1 MELPIYQVDA
11 FSSSV
16 FRGNPAAICPLS
28 EWLPDE
34 ILQSIASENNLAET
48 AYFVPTGERFHL
60 RWFTPGCEVDLCGHA
75 TLASAFVL
83 FEYLNQPGETIH
95 FDTKSGELTVTRNG
109 ELLTMDFPS
118 RPPSAIHPDAAL
130 LSAMGGRPIEVLA
143 ARDVVL
149 VYATEQEVLALAPDM
164 SALTKLDHFGFIA
177 TAPGTSSDFVSRF
190 FAPAKGV
197 PEDPVTGSAH
207 STLIPYWAKK
217 LGKTDLLARQV
228 SKRTG
233 ELYCQLVGD
242 RVKIAGY
249 AAPYL
254 RGTISFPSLSE

>member
-1 MELPIYQVDA
+1 MEIPIYQVDA
-11 FSSSV
+11 FSSHV
-16 FRGNPAAICPLS
+16 FRGNPAAVCPL
-28 EWLPDE
+28 ENWLPDDT
-34 ILQSIASENNLAET
+34 LQAIASENNLAET
-48 AYFVPTGERFHL
+48 AYFVPTGQRFHL

-83 FEYLNQPGETIH
+83 FQYLNQPGETIF
-95 FDTKSGELTVTRNG
+95 FDTKSGELTVTRSG
-109 ELLTMDFPS
+109 DLLTMDFPS
-118 RPPSAIHPDAAL
+118 RPPKTIEADPRVVAAI
-130 LSAMGGRPIEVLA
+130 GGNPLEVLA

-149 VYATEQEVLALAPDM
+149 AYETEAEVLALSPDM
-164 SALTKLDHFGFIA
+164 AALSKLDHFGFIA
-177 TAPGTSSDFVSRF
+177 TAPGTKSDFVSRF

-217 LGKTDLLARQV
+217 LGKTELLARQV

-233 ELYCQLVGD
+233 ELYCKLEGD
-242 RVKIAGY
+242 RVKIAGH

-254 RGTISFPSLSE
+254 KGTISVP

>member
-11 FSSSV
+11 FASDV
-16 FRGNPAAICPLS
+16 FKGNPAAVCPLR

-34 ILQSIASENNLAET
+34 TLQAIAAENNLAET
-48 AYFVPTGERFHL
+48 AYFVRTGDRFRL
-60 RWFTPGCEVDLCGHA
+60 RWFTPACEVDLCGHA

-83 FEYLNQPGETIH
+83 FEYLNEPGETIR

-118 RPPSAIHPDAAL
+118 RPPAKIEPAAGL
-130 LSAMGGRPIEVLA
+130 LAAMGGNPIEVLA
-143 ARDVVL
+143 ARDAML
-149 VYATEQEVLALAPDM
+149 VYASEAEVLALKPDM
-164 SALTKLDHFGFIA
+164 FALTKFDFFAFIV
-177 TAPGTSSDFVSRF
+177 TAPGTKSDFVSRF

-207 STLIPYWAKK
+207 STLIPYWADK
-217 LGKTDLLARQV
+217 LGKTELFARQV
-228 SKRTG
+228 SPRSG
-233 ELYCQLVGD
+233 DLYCKLAGD

-254 RGTISFPSLSE
+254 RGTISF